1 MTIALFRATKIRLF
15 QKANLTPA
23 QVELAE
29 TRIAYT
35 LNILDQETMSAEALA
50 CIISTCTN
58 PTLKDTH

>member
-1 MTIALFRATKIRLF
+1 MTIASFRATKNRLF
-15 QKANLTPA
+15 QKAHLTPE
-23 QVELAE
+23 QEQLAE

>member
-1 MTIALFRATKIRLF
+1 MTIASFRATKNRLF

-23 QVELAE
+23 QAELAE